1 MKTKHRRVKVF
12 FILLLII
19 NTYQLFAQ
27 FEHPLYNFPSPE
39 ANQQCTYGK
48 IPTVPFTGVANI
60 SIPIY
65 ELKLRNISVPVQLSY
80 HTSNVKPNLH
90 PGWVGLGWT
99 LSAGGCI
106 TRTVNCLADEQEDDK
121 GNRLGFFGHYSELDR
136 DDWYSKSRIDH
147 YIEINDGSYDLYDL
161 MPDEFNFNFCGY
173 SGSFYMDHKG
183 QFVVHSSSDI
193 KVEFNK
199 RLDCIS
205 IFDTRDKISS
215 KVKDINGNDGNR
227 TNRTLI
233 NKITLVTPDGI
244 RYEFG
249 GINATE
255 YSIPYFN
262 QKDGY
267 LYATSWFLTR
277 IVSPEGDYVDFTYE
291 PGDPIGEAKPVYSE
305 VMKGD
310 NSTMSAALSKYDR
323 ECCDAQII
331 FPVYLAQI
339 KSETGTTIDFKSR
352 ARTDLGYTESI
363 FDFSDLFY
371 SYSTSIYSDFND
383 AGRFNLF
390 VESGKDFKWRAL
402 SNITVNDDREKSI
415 TTFTYYENYSHR
427 FLTEMEKRTTKIPLF
442 YEKYEKLIY
451 QFSYYVDKDYSPDKC
466 LPNRYYTDRDD
477 HWGFYTGTHN
487 EPERITSADYYN
499 LKSPSIIADTQAE
512 LLRNIVY
519 PTGGKSEFI
528 YDRNDYIKYV
538 TDENELKVST
548 YDIAGGFRI
557 KAIVNYN
564 RDNTLNN
571 KIQYYYVNSIS
582 DTAKYGC
589 SSGILAQKP
598 KYIYKFKYE
607 DDDYQIFSSGG
618 MGHTLYNING
628 APIGYSNVIEVAFD
642 SKGKASGYKK
652 YTYSNFDSDLW
663 NETHLNEMPLYFTT
677 SFPDHRLARYSE
689 RANERGLLQSEEFYS
704 NSGKLKKA
712 IQYKY
717 HKNNEAYIRSLQFNK
732 LYLGSRVMDFDRVLK
747 YISAY
752 KIYITP
758 CLLSEKIEIMH
769 GDNQSYSSSIKTTQY
784 YDDQYLLT
792 KTCTDLSNGK
802 QLITTYTHPYNYLDD
817 DICLYMYQ
825 KHILTPVIE
834 KRTVIRKNGQ
844 DLFLSK
850 EKYGYRANNG
860 VPYVYTLKTAHKEES
875 NEIEEYRCEA
885 TDKKGNPVDVFMKG
899 KPEYIYL
906 WNNCYTSPTALI
918 KGATYS
924 EVMSAISNGD
934 AIDNLQLESILYSK
948 LPNAQ
953 ISFFKYYSD
962 KKKTYET
969 TFRQTSVSYGY
980 NLQGLLKTVLN
991 NGKII
996 KEYEYGYKI
1005 Y

>member
-427 FLTEMEKRTTKIPLF
+427 FLLTEMEKRTTKIPLF

-538 TDENELKVST
+538 TDDGWMDAHDAAIVLSFGGLGLFMVGRVIGSWIMSYIRAEKVLFVCAIFTVLGALLITLDLGVLSKGALFACYVFEAIMFPTIFAISLKGLGDYTKRASSFLMMSPIGGAVGPLLMGYVADVST
-548 YDIAGGFRI
+548 MALSF
-557 KAIVNYN
+557 IVPLFGYAVV
-564 RDNTLNN
+564 LIYSYMVMAK
-571 KIQYYYVNSIS
+571 KI
-582 DTAKYGC
+582 
-589 SSGILAQKP
+589 
-598 KYIYKFKYE
+598 
-607 DDDYQIFSSGG
+607 
-618 MGHTLYNING
+618 
-628 APIGYSNVIEVAFD
+628 
-642 SKGKASGYKK
+642 
-652 YTYSNFDSDLW
+652 
-663 NETHLNEMPLYFTT
+663 
-677 SFPDHRLARYSE
+677 R
-689 RANERGLLQSEEFYS
+689 
-704 NSGKLKKA
+704 
-712 IQYKY
+712 
-717 HKNNEAYIRSLQFNK
+717 
-732 LYLGSRVMDFDRVLK
+732 
-747 YISAY
+747 
-752 KIYITP
+752 
-758 CLLSEKIEIMH
+758 
-769 GDNQSYSSSIKTTQY
+769 
-784 YDDQYLLT
+784 
-792 KTCTDLSNGK
+792 
-802 QLITTYTHPYNYLDD
+802 
-817 DICLYMYQ
+817 
-825 KHILTPVIE
+825 
-834 KRTVIRKNGQ
+834 
-844 DLFLSK
+844 
-850 EKYGYRANNG
+850 
-860 VPYVYTLKTAHKEES
+860 
-875 NEIEEYRCEA
+875 
-885 TDKKGNPVDVFMKG
+885 
-899 KPEYIYL
+899 
-906 WNNCYTSPTALI
+906 
-918 KGATYS
+918 
-924 EVMSAISNGD
+924 
-934 AIDNLQLESILYSK
+934 
-948 LPNAQ
+948 
-953 ISFFKYYSD
+953 
-962 KKKTYET
+962 
-969 TFRQTSVSYGY
+969 
-980 NLQGLLKTVLN
+980 
-991 NGKII
+991 
-996 KEYEYGYKI
+996 
-1005 Y
+1005 